1 MSKRIT
7 KAMAEDAAIELTKI
21 AFDKKVEKAEKDRL
35 ALAKHLVEKYIP
47 APVLQ
52 CAKEYLGCY
61 DHQRRVEFTTEGLGH
76 YGYKWLYLDY
86 EHPKF
91 NQICLSKSDFD
102 SYDKADKL
110 YDDLKN
116 ARDNYKDE
124 VTNAIFNLRTERN
137 VAELFPEALPFLNF
151 TECTALAP
159 NLTPLRAL
167 LNQNL

>member
-1 MSKRIT
+1 M
-7 KAMAEDAAIELTKI
+7 
-21 AFDKKVEKAEKDRL
+21 
-35 ALAKHLVEKYIP
+35 
-47 APVLQ
+47 Q

>member
-61 DHQRRVEFTTEGLGH
+61 YYQRRVEFTTEGLGH

-86 EHPKF
+86 DHPMF